1 MSNILSFSG
10 GKDSTAML
18 HLMLE
23 RGEPIKAVIY
33 CDMGDW
39 EFPEMAEHIAKVEA
53 NTGITVTRVY
63 PKHDL
68 TKRAFDHRYIY
79 KNQEYVG
86 YGWPNIHRRWCT
98 SLKTSAI
105 QKKAREIGG
114 VQCVGIAAD
123 ENRPLLPSLRYP
135 LVEYGYTEADCLAL
149 CRQLGYYWGGLYE
162 VFQRVSCWCCP
173 LQPLRELKKL
183 YRYYPDLWQK
193 LKEMDAQSPPEHR
206 ESGKLPFA
214 LRGIDALEARF
225 VKQDRQI
232 PLF

>member
-63 PKHDL
+63 PKHNL
-68 TKRAFDHRYIY
+68 TDMAFRHRYIY
-79 KNQEYVG
+79 KDRENIG

-98 SLKTSAI
+98 SLKTGAI
-105 QKKAREIGG
+105 EARIKEIGG
-114 VQCVGIAAD
+114 GQHCIGLAAD
-123 ENRPLLPSLRYP
+123 ETRRPRIASKRYP
-135 LVEYGYTEADCLAL
+135 LDEYRYTEADCLDL
-149 CRQLGYYWGGLYE
+149 CRQLGYHWGGLYE
-162 VFQRVSCWCCP
+162 IYKRVSCWCCP
-173 LQPLRELKKL
+173 LQSLKDLEMLRRYRPELWKKL
-183 YRYYPDLWQK
+183 L
-193 LKEMDAQSPPEHR
+193 EMDKQNPPD
-206 ESGKLPFA
+206 KLPFSG
-214 LRGIDALEARF
+214 RGTAALEARF
-225 VKQDRQI
+225 EKKDRMGM
-232 PLF
+232 LF